1 MKTSKK
7 SKKFIGF
14 RGTFQPPFFNPNP
27 TSIRNQRVCIKN
39 TTVSDEHQ
47 IQEIFTACN
56 EKVSR
61 FNYFLPKLK
70 TYSTNKIKA
79 FNGGYISNK
88 VQEWENI
95 TSGKEILETVEG
107 LTLDFE
113 QELPSQNTKMISG
126 QASQKVMEEI
136 NKLIAKDV
144 IEHSKHEKR
153 EFCFTSVLSFKI

>member
-79 FNGGYISNK
+79 FNGGCISNK

-95 TSGKEILETVEG
+95 TSGKEILKTVEG

-144 IEHSKHEKR
+144 IEHSKHKKR